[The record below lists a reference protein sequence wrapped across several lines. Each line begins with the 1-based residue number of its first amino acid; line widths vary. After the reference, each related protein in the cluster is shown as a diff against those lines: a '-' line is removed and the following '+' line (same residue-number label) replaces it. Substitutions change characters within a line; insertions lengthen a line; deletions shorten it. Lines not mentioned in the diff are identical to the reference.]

1 MITPLTLNVPNCIE
15 FGSGKLS
22 TLPFHLKDQNRIFF
36 LVDAP
41 ILARIDPLI
50 SELKKA
56 GKTVLVSTEVVPE
69 PPLEALEILLAP
81 VRAFSPDA
89 IVGVGGGS
97 AMDLAKLVAVL
108 FDGKQKTQD
117 IIGIGKVSGRVVRLV
132 TVTTTAGTGSEVTPI
147 AVLTDTQAKLKKGVV
162 SQYLIP
168 DVAIVDPDLT
178 LSLPAAVTAATG
190 MDAMTHCIEAYTNK
204 HAHPIVDNL
213 AIEGTRLIAANLE
226 RCIRNGSDLDA
237 RTSMAL
243 GSLYGGLCL
252 GPVNTAAV
260 HAMAYPLGGTYKIS
274 HGVSNSVLLPFVMA
288 FNLSGNLKKYA
299 DIALAIG
306 AAKGRDDEETAFNGV
321 LKIRQISNAC
331 GIPQSLK
338 ELNIPEAAIPEMAK
352 AALLVTR
359 LMDNNPRKVELKDAE
374 AIYLKAYHGRVER
387 D

>member
-1 MITPLTLNVPNCIE
+1 MIAPLTLNVPSCIE
-15 FGSGKLS
+15 FGSGKLA
-22 TLPFHLKDQNRIFF
+22 TLATHLQNHRRIFI

-41 ILARIDPLI
+41 IQPKIAPII
-50 SELKKA
+50 AALKDA
-56 GKTVLVSTEVVPE
+56 GKAVMVSTEVVPE
-69 PPLEALEILLAP
+69 PPLEALEVLLAP
-81 VRAFSPDA
+81 VREFAPEA
-89 IVGVGGGS
+89 VVGVGGGS

-108 FDGKQKTQD
+108 FSGEQKTQD
-117 IIGIGKVSGRVVRLV
+117 IIGIGKVAGRKVSLI
-132 TVTTTAGTGSEVTPI
+132 TVSTTSGTGSEVTPI

-162 SQYLIP
+162 SRYLIP

-204 HAHPIVDNL
+204 FAHPIVDNL
-213 AIEGTRLIAANLE
+213 AMDGIRLIAANLE
-226 RCIRNGSDLDA
+226 RCIRNGADLEA
-237 RTSMAL
+237 RTSMSL

-288 FNLSGNLKKYA
+288 FNLSGNLQKYA
-299 DIALAIG
+299 NVALAIG
-306 AAKGRDDEETAFNGV
+306 AEKGRDDKETAFNGV
-321 LKIRQISNAC
+321 LKVREISNAC

-338 ELNIPEAAIPEMAK
+338 ALDIPESAIPEMAK
-352 AALLVTR
+352 AAILVTR

-374 AIYLKAYHGRVER
+374 AIYRRAYHGQIER
-387 D
+387 E